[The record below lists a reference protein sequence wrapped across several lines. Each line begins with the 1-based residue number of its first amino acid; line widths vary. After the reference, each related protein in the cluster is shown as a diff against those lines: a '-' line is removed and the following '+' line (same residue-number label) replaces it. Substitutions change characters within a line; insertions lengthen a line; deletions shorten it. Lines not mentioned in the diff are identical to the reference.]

1 MTDFLEKINSFV
13 WGAGLIFLLLFTGI
27 IYTVKLRFVQF
38 RMIPFLIKN
47 RNSDKK
53 NNGISQFRTV
63 CMSLGTAMGT
73 GNIAGVATAVATGGA
88 GAVFWMWVSAFFG
101 MALVYAENSL
111 SVTYSKKDT
120 KGPMAYL
127 SIGLG
132 SRKLAVAF
140 AVFCILASVGM
151 GGMVQVNTFTES
163 LKSCFDINGFIIAGI
178 NFILIFLVVSGGA
191 NRIGKTAQ
199 MLLPAVSLL
208 YIAGCIIV
216 LFVFRKN
223 IPHAFSEIF
232 RQAFG
237 IKQTAGGISGY
248 AVSRAVSTGMRRG
261 IFSNEAGLGSSPI
274 LHSAAESD
282 SPELQGMWSMFEVF
296 FDTIICC
303 TLTAVTVI
311 CASPDFSVQTA
322 FSAVIGNYAPPFLAF
337 ETAVFAFCTVIGW
350 YYCGET
356 AFHWLVGKKC
366 GKIPCFVFAITASL
380 GAVFTMRTVW
390 TLSDIF
396 NGLMAFPNLIGLILL
411 INKVRKE

>member
-1 MTDFLEKINSFV
+1 MTDFLEKINSYV
-13 WGAGLIFLLLFTGI
+13 WGAGLIFLLLFTGL

-38 RMIPFLIKN
+38 RMIPFLIRN
-47 RNSDKK
+47 RNSGKK
-53 NNGISQFRTV
+53 TNGISQFRTV

-111 SVTYSKKDT
+111 SVTYSTKDT

-127 SIGLG
+127 KNGLG
-132 SRKLAVAF
+132 SRKLAVLF

-151 GGMVQVNTFTES
+151 GGMVQVNTFTEN
-163 LKSCFDINGFIIAGI
+163 LKSCVNINSFVIAGI
-178 NFILIFLVVSGGA
+178 IFIMIYLVVSGGA
-191 NRIGKTAQ
+191 ERIGKTAQ

-208 YIAGCIIV
+208 YIAGCIAV

-223 IPHAFSEIF
+223 IPHAFGEIF

-237 IKQTAGGISGY
+237 MRQTVGGISGY
-248 AVSRAVSTGMRRG
+248 AVSRAVSTGMKRG

-296 FDTIICC
+296 FDTVICC

-311 CASPDFSVQTA
+311 CASDDFSVQTA
-322 FSAVIGNYAPPFLAF
+322 FSAVIGNYAPPFLSF
-337 ETAVFAFCTVIGW
+337 ETAVFAFCTIIGW

-356 AFHWLVGKKC
+356 AFRWLTRKNC
-366 GKIPCFVFAITASL
+366 GKIPCVVFALTASL
-380 GAVFTMRTVW
+380 GAVFTMQTVW

-396 NGLMAFPNLIGLILL
+396 NGLMAFPNLVGLILL
-411 INKVRKE
+411 MNKVRKE